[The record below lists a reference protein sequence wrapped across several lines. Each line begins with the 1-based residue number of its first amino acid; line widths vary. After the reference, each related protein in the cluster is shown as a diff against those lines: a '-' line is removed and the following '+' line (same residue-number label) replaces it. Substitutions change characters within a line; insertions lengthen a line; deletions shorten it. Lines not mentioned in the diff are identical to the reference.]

1 MPYKAVNLKYSVI
14 LVQFVARI
22 VVKSLIYLVYRN
34 MILMMCKFLERRV
47 WLLALLQEINL
58 NVEAWKRGKQF
69 AVSVVWS
76 NH

>member
-58 NVEAWKRGKQF
+58 NVEAGKRGKQF